1 MVLVQGVQRRKL
13 KRLDKRQVIL
23 TRLMRLVR
31 LKNDDELGAN
41 EENSNLAENGVTPDM
56 VDISHGKST
65 VEACT
70 SNVAFKMVN
79 DQVNVHSK
87 SKVDEGVGNKSLYEQ
102 WKETYDE
109 DPYNEYDFDD
119 CGLIDTQ
126 MAFANAF
133 DINLHAHSHLGN
145 FGGYTHTLDSICEET
160 EQDCNSTR
168 RHSRYGI
175 QFMETASQILVTA
188 SKSSR
193 DSVRDFDDGV

>member
-13 KRLDKRQVIL
+13 KRLHKRQVIL

-41 EENSNLAENGVTPDM
+41 GENSNLAENGVTPNM
-56 VDISHGKST
+56 ADISHGKST

-70 SNVAFKMVN
+70 SNVASKMVN

-133 DINLHAHSHLGN
+133 DINLHGEL
-145 FGGYTHTLDSICEET
+145 
-160 EQDCNSTR
+160 
-168 RHSRYGI
+168 
-175 QFMETASQILVTA
+175 
-188 SKSSR
+188 
-193 DSVRDFDDGV
+193 